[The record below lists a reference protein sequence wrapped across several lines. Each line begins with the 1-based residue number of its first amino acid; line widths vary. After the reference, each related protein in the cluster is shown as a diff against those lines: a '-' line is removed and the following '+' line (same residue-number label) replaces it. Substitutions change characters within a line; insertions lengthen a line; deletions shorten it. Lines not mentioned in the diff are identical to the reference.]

1 MYIFTPQENTYGFR
15 ILTVNALILTMNHCR
30 EEWVSLP
37 GGFTKTGSP
46 LLVFPDKAQFNYL
59 HVTDLHTLLQYYI
72 NVVPRSEQVSML
84 PALYPDIDVKIDETL
99 LYIFKYFTLVF
110 SLSAQRRGSAHDVMV
125 TSP

>member
-1 MYIFTPQENTYGFR
+1 M
-15 ILTVNALILTMNHCR
+15 TVNALIILTTNDCR

-72 NVVPRSEQVSML
+72 NVVPRSEQVSIL
-84 PALYPDIDVKIDETL
+84 PALYTIHLQILHTSVSTICTE
-99 LYIFKYFTLVF
+99 
-110 SLSAQRRGSAHDVMV
+110 QRLRI
-125 TSP
+125 

>member
-1 MYIFTPQENTYGFR
+1 M
-15 ILTVNALILTMNHCR
+15 NALIVYIDHINDCR

-84 PALYPDIDVKIDETL
+84 PALYTGCCKTTGKLWQHITETL
-99 LYIFKYFTLVF
+99 YGFFLVF
-110 SLSAQRRGSAHDVMV
+110 
-125 TSP
+125 

>member
-1 MYIFTPQENTYGFR
+1 M
-15 ILTVNALILTMNHCR
+15 NALIVNTDHINDCR

-72 NVVPRSEQVSML
+72 NVVPRSEQVSIL
-84 PALYPDIDVKIDETL
+84 PALYPDIHVKIKETL
-99 LYIFKYFTLVF
+99 LYIFTLCTE
-110 SLSAQRRGSAHDVMV
+110 QRLC
-125 TSP
+125 T

>member
-1 MYIFTPQENTYGFR
+1 M
-15 ILTVNALILTMNHCR
+15 TVNALILTMNHCR

-72 NVVPRSEQVSML
+72 NVVPRSEQVSSQH
-84 PALYPDIDVKIDETL
+84 ATCTISRHRCQKEETRL
-99 LYIFKYFTLVF
+99 LSSNSSHY
-110 SLSAQRRGSAHDVMV
+110 
-125 TSP
+125 

>member
-1 MYIFTPQENTYGFR
+1 M
-15 ILTVNALILTMNHCR
+15 TVNALIILTTNDCR

-84 PALYPDIDVKIDETL
+84 PALYPP
-99 LYIFKYFTLVF
+99 Y
-110 SLSAQRRGSAHDVMV
+110 
-125 TSP
+125 TSPNSSH

>member
-1 MYIFTPQENTYGFR
+1 
-15 ILTVNALILTMNHCR
+15 MNDCR

-84 PALYPDIDVKIDETL
+84 PALYPDIDVKIEETL
-99 LYIFKYFTLVF
+99 LYIFTLCTE
-110 SLSAQRRGSAHDVMV
+110 QRLC
-125 TSP
+125 T

>member
-1 MYIFTPQENTYGFR
+1 M
-15 ILTVNALILTMNHCR
+15 NALILTMNHCR

-84 PALYPDIDVKIDETL
+84 PSPDIDVKKRNPYYYLQILHTSV
-99 LYIFKYFTLVF
+99 FTICTEKRLC
-110 SLSAQRRGSAHDVMV
+110 
-125 TSP
+125 T

>member
-1 MYIFTPQENTYGFR
+1 MASDIEAPLLAAR
-15 ILTVNALILTMNHCR
+15 LTVTTDLIIVKLKFMIMTMIMILIMTMTMTMIVSR

-72 NVVPRSEQVSML
+72 NVVPRSEQVDTIFML
-84 PALYPDIDVKIDETL
+84 FYC
-99 LYIFKYFTLVF
+99 
-110 SLSAQRRGSAHDVMV
+110 
-125 TSP
+125 

>member
-1 MYIFTPQENTYGFR
+1 M
-15 ILTVNALILTMNHCR
+15 NALIILTTNDCR

-84 PALYPDIDVKIDETL
+84 PALYPDIHVKIKDTL
-99 LYIFKYFTLVF
+99 LYISTLCTE
-110 SLSAQRRGSAHDVMV
+110 QRLC
-125 TSP
+125 T

>member
-1 MYIFTPQENTYGFR
+1 
-15 ILTVNALILTMNHCR
+15 MNHCR

-72 NVVPRSEQVSML
+72 NVVPRSEQVSMP
-84 PALYPDIDVKIDETL
+84 PALYPDIDVKKRKPYYYLQILHTSV
-99 LYIFKYFTLVF
+99 FTICTEKRLC
-110 SLSAQRRGSAHDVMV
+110 
-125 TSP
+125 T

>member
-1 MYIFTPQENTYGFR
+1 M
-15 ILTVNALILTMNHCR
+15 
-30 EEWVSLP
+30 SLP

>member
-1 MYIFTPQENTYGFR
+1 
-15 ILTVNALILTMNHCR
+15 MNHCR

-84 PALYPDIDVKIDETL
+84 PALYPDIDVKIEETRL
-99 LYIFKYFTLVF
+99 L
-110 SLSAQRRGSAHDVMV
+110 SSNSSH
-125 TSP
+125 